1 MTPNEERL
9 MKIYELALNG
19 VDGEKDTAKALLD
32 KLMTKYGVSL
42 DSITDDN
49 KTDYYLFKYKDKIQE
64 QLLTQTVYKVTN
76 KTEMYVVR
84 NALTGRVPRTKVEV
98 KCTAAQRVE
107 IEFLYDFYCSLWE
120 KEQKALLSAF
130 IQKHKIFGDSQK
142 NASNSHKYTQ
152 EELDKMRSMMNGLS
166 DETPHL
172 RITEGT
178 SNI

>member
-1 MTPNEERL
+1 
-9 MKIYELALNG
+9 
-19 VDGEKDTAKALLD
+19 
-32 KLMTKYGVSL
+32 

-49 KTDYYLFKYKDKIQE
+49 KTDYYLFKYKDKFQE

-120 KEQKALLSAF
+120 KEQEALLYAF
-130 IQKHKIFGDSQK
+130 IQKHEIFGNSNVNPKK
-142 NASNSHKYTQ
+142 NNLTR
-152 EELDKMRSMMNGLS
+152 EELIKMTNLMNALS